1 MSLKPSASIW
11 HKIAS
16 KPDSYDSIPIN
27 QRPHDPRA
35 MLATKIQL
43 SAPLGM
49 TGSQATAPTYHV
61 GPSHKSSMGASSQ
74 DGMLFTSPTESEFSL
89 KDGHDAVRSWDE
101 KQVIN
106 WLHSINCGQ
115 YESLFRAN
123 NFNGNNLIECDQ
135 KILQEMGIKKVGDRV
150 RIFVAIKKL
159 RNKSVNNLRQTNM
172 VSENLS
178 QLEPQLTPK
187 KNQLAALEAPTY
199 APTSDSSRLTNLRQ
213 RSSSNR
219 RMSRLVDN
227 GYSTGK
233 SSSRPGSPLRNQRYA
248 ANSPMESGRK
258 EGYFAHPS
266 TGGSNSG
273 RNPGTPS
280 DGSHGHKGGVHLRQN
295 PSIDGLTMGALP
307 ANSPVIRVIYTGG
320 QTKVLDI
327 KHCKTADEIIL
338 CVLKKLQLP
347 EHQYRNYCFYVLDG
361 LEPDPSN
368 CRRLTDQEL
377 MEICEGSSRSERGRL
392 ILRKIHAGE
401 PDTDEL
407 RRASQLALD
416 ESQMTHMNALS
427 SSNVRNQIKIQQLT
441 GEPWH
446 HIKQPLSP
454 VSARQPQAHNDH
466 DQSLQMSTERPSVA
480 KLRSFFGARPPS
492 EMIIH
497 ELTSYFPGHQRE
509 DIEKTMRMS
518 IRRSQR
524 LSRAASRLS
533 VLSNTSYASSLR
545 DAPPIP
551 SIADTWLNP
560 GAPSTRASRPLS
572 VSRFNLPQTSYRDS
586 IASSS
591 LQPLQEESP
600 IEPNRKSYVSFDSGS
615 DDPSNSRQ
623 SLLDENASVAAT
635 DGGSFNERLSVLV
648 AEDGEEEDD
657 GLNEFLSG
665 NNFAPKN
672 WMKGSL
678 IGEGSFGSVFLA
690 LHAITGELM
699 AVKQVEIPSATKGT
713 EFDKR
718 KNSMVTALKHEIE
731 LLQGLHHPNIVQYL
745 GTSADDQYLNIFL
758 EYVPG
763 GSIATM
769 LKQYNTFQEPLIK
782 NFVRQILEGLSY
794 LHSRDIIHRDIKG
807 ANILVDNKGGI
818 KISDFGISK
827 RVEASTVL
835 GARASG
841 NEGGHLHRPS
851 LQGSVY
857 WMAPEVVRQTAHT
870 KKADIWSLGCLVVEM
885 FIGAHPFP
893 DCSQLQAIFA
903 IGSNSARPPAPE
915 HASKEAMAFLDMTF
929 QVDYEKR
936 PSADE
941 LLQSPF
947 LSAPLA

>member
-1 MSLKPSASIW
+1 ML
-11 HKIAS
+11 AS
-16 KPDSYDSIPIN
+16 KPYSN
-27 QRPHDPRA
+27 
-35 MLATKIQL
+35 
-43 SAPLGM
+43 PLGVPTSQTPTTSYH
-49 TGSQATAPTYHV
+49 TGPQKTAVFSKP
-61 GPSHKSSMGASSQ
+61 P
-74 DGMLFTSPTESEFSL
+74 DGGLFTSPTESEFSG
-89 KDGHDAVRSWDE
+89 GHDPLDAVRSWDE
-101 KQVIN
+101 KQVVA

-115 YESLFRAN
+115 YEPLFRAN
-123 NFNGNNLIECDQ
+123 NFNGSNLIECDQ
-135 KILQEMGIKKVGDRV
+135 KILQEMGVKKIGDRV
-150 RIFVAIKKL
+150 RIFVAIKQL
-159 RNKSVNNLRQTNM
+159 RNKSAANRKQRNI
-172 VSENLS
+172 
-178 QLEPQLTPK
+178 
-187 KNQLAALEAPTY
+187 NQLASWEASTYTSPTE
-199 APTSDSSRLTNLRQ
+199 SSRPSQPRQ
-213 RSSSNR
+213 QTLNNR
-219 RMSRLVDN
+219 RLSRAAD
-227 GYSTGK
+227 TGLH
-233 SSSRPGSPLRNQRYA
+233 SHAPGRPSSRPGSPLRAQRYVA
-248 ANSPMESGRK
+248 GSPMESGRK
-258 EGYFAHPS
+258 EQGQGYFSHPS
-266 TGGSNSG
+266 SAGSTSG
-273 RNPGTPS
+273 RNAGTP
-280 DGSHGHKGGVHLRQN
+280 GETVHTHKSTSHLRQN
-295 PSIDGLTMGALP
+295 PSLDGLTMGSLP
-307 ANSPVIRVIYTGG
+307 TNSPVIRVIYTGG
-320 QTKVLDI
+320 QTKVLNI
-327 KHCKTADEIIL
+327 KHCKTADEVIL

-361 LEPDPSN
+361 LEPNPSN
-368 CRRLTDQEL
+368 CRRVGDQEL
-377 MEICEGSSRSERGRL
+377 MQICEGAHRSERCRL

-401 PDTDEL
+401 PDNDEL

-416 ESQMTHMNALS
+416 ESQVTHLNALS
-427 SSNVRNQIKIQQLT
+427 SSNVRNQLKIQQLT

-446 HIKQPLSP
+446 NIKQPMSP
-454 VSARQPQAHNDH
+454 VSTRHHPNSSEQDLT
-466 DQSLQMSTERPSVA
+466 LQNTERHPVS

-497 ELTSYFPGHQRE
+497 EITSYFPSHHRE

-518 IRRSQR
+518 VRRSQR
-524 LSRAASRLS
+524 LSRAASRMS
-533 VLSNTSYASSLR
+533 VVSNTSYASSLR

-560 GAPSTRASRPLS
+560 GTQPTRASRPLS
-572 VSRFNLPQTSYRDS
+572 VSKFSLPQTAYRDS

-648 AEDGEEEDD
+648 ADDGEEEDD
-657 GLNEFLSG
+657 GLNDFLAG

-690 LHAITGELM
+690 LHSITGELM

-731 LLQGLHHPNIVQYL
+731 LLQGLHDPNIVQYL

-782 NFVRQILEGLSY
+782 NFVRQILSGLSY

-827 RVEASTVL
+827 RVEASTLL

-841 NEGGHLHRPS
+841 SGAGHMHRPS

-857 WMAPEVVRQTAHT
+857 WMAPEVVRQSAHT

-903 IGSNSARPPAPE
+903 IGSNKARPPPPE
-915 HASKEAMAFLDMTF
+915 NASEEAMAFLDMTF
-929 QVDYEKR
+929 QVDYEQR

-941 LLQSPF
+941 LLESKF
-947 LSAPLA
+947 LTAPLT

>member
-1 MSLKPSASIW
+1 
-11 HKIAS
+11 
-16 KPDSYDSIPIN
+16 
-27 QRPHDPRA
+27 
-35 MLATKIQL
+35 MLAKATYN
-43 SAPLGM
+43 PLGLQSTQTPTTSYY
-49 TGSQATAPTYHV
+49 TGSLPKTGGH
-61 GPSHKSSMGASSQ
+61 GDSQ
-74 DGMLFTSPTESEFSL
+74 GGMLFTSPTESEFSDQP
-89 KDGHDAVRSWDE
+89 DGLDAVRSWDE
-101 KQVIN
+101 KQVVA

-115 YESLFRAN
+115 YETLFKAN
-123 NFNGNNLIECDQ
+123 NVNGNNLIECDQ
-135 KILQEMGIKKVGDRV
+135 KILQEMGIKKIGDRV
-150 RIFVAIKKL
+150 RIFVAIKQL
-159 RNKSVNNLRQTNM
+159 RNKSVLNRKQRTM
-172 VSENLS
+172 
-178 QLEPQLTPK
+178 
-187 KNQLAALEAPTY
+187 NQLAALESVSYTA
-199 APTSDSSRLTNLRQ
+199 
-213 RSSSNR
+213 SSSGTSRQSNQRPTTSTR
-219 RMSRLVDN
+219 RMSRAAESSSHS
-227 GYSTGK
+227 YSAGR
-233 SSSRPGSPLRNQRYA
+233 SSSRPGSPLRAQQYVA
-248 ANSPMESGRK
+248 SSPMETGRK
-258 EGYFAHPS
+258 EQGPGYFGHPS
-266 TGGSNSG
+266 SAGSMTS
-273 RNPGTPS
+273 RKPGTPS
-280 DGSHGHKGGVHLRQN
+280 ENGHSNRNGSHLRQN
-295 PSIDGLTMGALP
+295 PSLDGLTMGQLP
-307 ANSPVIRVIYTGG
+307 TNSPVIRVIYTGG

-347 EHQYRNYCFYVLDG
+347 EHQYRNYCFYVMDG

-368 CRRLTDQEL
+368 CRRLADHEL
-377 MEICEGSSRSERGRL
+377 MEICESSHRPERGRL

-407 RRASQLALD
+407 RRASQLAVD
-416 ESQMTHMNALS
+416 ESQVAHMNALS
-427 SSNVRNQIKIQQLT
+427 SSNVRNQLKIQQLT
-441 GEPWH
+441 GESWLN
-446 HIKQPLSP
+446 IRQPMSP
-454 VSARQPQAHNDH
+454 VSSRQNLTPSEHEVRSVN
-466 DQSLQMSTERPSVA
+466 MERPSPSAA

-497 ELTSYFPGHQRE
+497 EITSYFPSHHRE

-518 IRRSQR
+518 VRRSQR

-533 VLSNTSYASSLR
+533 VVSNTSYASSLR
-545 DAPPIP
+545 DAPPMP
-551 SIADTWLNP
+551 SIADTWLNAGGTP
-560 GAPSTRASRPLS
+560 TRASRPLS
-572 VSRFNLPQTSYRDS
+572 VSKFSLPSTSYRDS

-615 DDPSNSRQ
+615 DDPTTSRQ

-635 DGGSFNERLSVLV
+635 DGGSLNERLSILV

-657 GLNEFLSG
+657 GLNDFLAG

-731 LLQGLHHPNIVQYL
+731 LLQGMHHPNIVQYL
-745 GTSADDQYLNIFL
+745 GTAADDQHLNIFL

-782 NFVRQILEGLSY
+782 NFVRQILAGLSY
-794 LHSRDIIHRDIKG
+794 LHSCDIIHRDIKG

-827 RVEASTVL
+827 RVEASTLL

-841 NEGGHLHRPS
+841 TGGGHLHRPS

-903 IGSNSARPPAPE
+903 IGSNKARPPAPE
-915 HASKEAMAFLDMTF
+915 HASPEAVDFLDQTF
-929 QVDYEKR
+929 QVDYEQR

-941 LLQSPF
+941 LLTCPF
-947 LSAPLA
+947 LKTPLAG

>member
-1 MSLKPSASIW
+1 
-11 HKIAS
+11 
-16 KPDSYDSIPIN
+16 
-27 QRPHDPRA
+27 
-35 MLATKIQL
+35 MLAKTTY
-43 SAPLGM
+43 SSPLGM
-49 TGSQATAPTYHV
+49 STSQTPTTSYHT
-61 GPSHKSSMGASSQ
+61 GPSQKSAVFTNHQ
-74 DGMLFTSPTESEFSL
+74 DGMSFTSPTESEFSEL
-89 KDGHDAVRSWDE
+89 QDGLEAVRSWDE
-101 KQVIN
+101 KQVIA

-115 YESLFRAN
+115 YEPLFKSN

-135 KILQEMGIKKVGDRV
+135 KILQEMGIKKIGDRV
-150 RIFVAIKKL
+150 RIFVAIKQL
-159 RNKSVNNLRQTNM
+159 RNKSVANRKQRNI
-172 VSENLS
+172 
-178 QLEPQLTPK
+178 
-187 KNQLAALEAPTY
+187 NQLAALESVY
-199 APTSDSSRLTNLRQ
+199 APVSSDSSRPTNSRQ
-213 RSSSNR
+213 QTLNSR
-219 RMSRLVDN
+219 RFSRPADN
-227 GYSTGK
+227 SHSYK
-233 SSSRPGSPLRNQRYA
+233 PPSRPGSPLRAQRYA
-248 ANSPMESGRK
+248 ASPVESARK
-258 EGYFAHPS
+258 EQGQGYFSHNPS
-266 TGGSNSG
+266 GGSNGG
-273 RNPGTPS
+273 RNPSTPS
-280 DGSHGHKGGVHLRQN
+280 DGQRTGSHLRQN
-295 PSIDGLTMGALP
+295 PSIDGLTMGSLP
-307 ANSPVIRVIYTGG
+307 TNSPVIRVIYTGG
-320 QTKVLDI
+320 QTKVLNI

-361 LEPDPSN
+361 LEPNPSN
-368 CRRLTDQEL
+368 CRRLADHEL
-377 MEICEGSSRSERGRL
+377 MEICESAHKSERGRL

-401 PDTDEL
+401 PENDEL
-407 RRASQLALD
+407 RRASQFAMD
-416 ESQMTHMNALS
+416 ESQATHINALS
-427 SSNVRNQIKIQQLT
+427 SANPRTQSKIQQLT

-446 HIKQPLSP
+446 SVNKQPISP
-454 VSARQPQAHNDH
+454 MSSRHNNTSEHDLQLPNAERAAVS
-466 DQSLQMSTERPSVA
+466 

-497 ELTSYFPGHQRE
+497 EITSYFPSHHRE

-518 IRRSQR
+518 VRRSQR

-533 VLSNTSYASSLR
+533 VVSNTSYASSLR

-551 SIADTWLNP
+551 SIADTWLNTGP
-560 GAPSTRASRPLS
+560 QPTRASRPLS
-572 VSRFNLPQTSYRDS
+572 VSKFSLPQTAYRDS

-615 DDPSNSRQ
+615 DDPNTSRQ
-623 SLLDENASVAAT
+623 SLMDENASVAAT
-635 DGGSFNERLSVLV
+635 DGGSLNERLSVLV
-648 AEDGEEEDD
+648 ADDGEEEDD
-657 GLNEFLSG
+657 GLNEFLTG

-745 GTSADDQYLNIFL
+745 GTAADDQYLNIFL

-782 NFVRQILEGLSY
+782 NFVRQILTGLSY

-835 GARASG
+835 GSRASG
-841 NEGGHLHRPS
+841 TGGGHLHRPS

-903 IGSNSARPPAPE
+903 IGSNKARPPAPE
-915 HASKEAMAFLDMTF
+915 HASEDAVAFLDMTF
-929 QVDYEKR
+929 QVDFEQR

-941 LLQSPF
+941 LLKCQF
-947 LSAPLA
+947 LAAPLA